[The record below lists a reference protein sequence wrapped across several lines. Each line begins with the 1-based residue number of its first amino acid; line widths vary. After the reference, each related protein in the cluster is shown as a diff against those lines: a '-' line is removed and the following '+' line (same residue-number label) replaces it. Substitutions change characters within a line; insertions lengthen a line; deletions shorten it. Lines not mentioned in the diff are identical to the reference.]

1 MKLIVPGLSERDE
14 VPAVPTPSGLDIRL
28 TMAPALYGS
37 NVAWMFLGFILMQT
51 YTYYHNSQRDQRLF
65 KTFVY
70 AAVLIEIAATGI
82 ECYIGY
88 QYLVGKWNDPGG
100 RVVEVPPKAF
110 LFQPT
115 FDAVLGTMVQCFFA
129 WRIWTFGVVAGKRL
143 AVLTRFITVF
153 IVILSV
159 LALACSIAFPILFF
173 KVDLQPQLWTTTR
186 PVVTAW
192 TVSSAVIDV
201 VISSCMIAILRHAR
215 SKTHFADTRDTLSK
229 LIRLT
234 VQTGTLTS
242 VLALA
247 IIIVFLTEPFGN
259 MHTFPAYLLGKS
271 YAMSLLANVNARMYA
286 PQKGQPNATTQGSLA
301 FSPPKMGRR
310 RRIPQ
315 PGISSYNNF
324 DETGMSSDDYTT
336 NAGLSSDKDIRGI
349 KLVTG
354 SQDTASE
361 GDSVKHPL
369 PVYETQTDEIRLH
382 EFADERV

>member
-1 MKLIVPGLSERDE
+1 
-14 VPAVPTPSGLDIRL
+14 
-28 TMAPALYGS
+28 MAPALYGS

-51 YTYYHNSQRDQRLF
+51 YTYYHNSQRDRSLF

-70 AAVLIEIAATGI
+70 ATVLIEIAATGV
-82 ECYIGY
+82 ECYVGY
-88 QYLVGKWNDPGG
+88 QYLVGGWGDPTG

-110 LFQPT
+110 LFQPM

-129 WRIWTFGVVAGKRL
+129 WRIWTFGVVTGKRL
-143 AVLTRFITVF
+143 GSLTRFITVF
-153 IVILSV
+153 IVVLSL

-173 KVDLQPQLWTTTR
+173 KVDSQPQLWATTR
-186 PVVTAW
+186 PVVTVW
-192 TVSSAVIDV
+192 TVSSAVIDI

-215 SKTHFADTRDTLSK
+215 SKTYFADTRDTISK

-247 IIIVFLTEPFGN
+247 IIIVFLKEPFGN

-286 PQKGQPNATTQGSLA
+286 PQKGQSNMTTQGSLA
-301 FSPPKMGRR
+301 FSPPKTGRR

-315 PGISSYNNF
+315 PGISSYSNFETNF
-324 DETGMSSDDYTT
+324 DDTGMSSDDYTT
-336 NAGLSSDKDIRGI
+336 NAGSSSVKDIRQ
-349 KLVTG
+349 LQLDFVG
-354 SQDTASE
+354 SQDTAS
-361 GDSVKHPL
+361 DSVKHPL
-369 PVYETQTDEIRLH
+369 PVLERQGEEIQLQET
-382 EFADERV
+382 AERAGSVRCLSD